1 MKNKYKFIFL
11 SGFVAANCV
20 AKADVFDDMFVGFE
34 EAIVDMKEQLRQ
46 TREHATKALKK
57 AEQSVKSFS
66 GSLSLGLDVKLKEE
80 KDHVEAVIDL
90 NLGKDSTK
98 ADDSQV
104 DIKAKG
110 RALDGVL
117 KYGDHD
123 VKFFVTD
130 GQILRVSYKYNSTK
144 EGNGKDKDDKYYYQS
159 SSSHTQSA
167 MLPTHVH
174 HLEDTKAV
182 FRDGKLVLSMPKK
195 DSLSKRG
202 WRKIEVK

>member
-34 EAIVDMKEQLRQ
+34 EAMVDMKEQLRQ
-46 TREHATKALKK
+46 TREHAAKALKK
-57 AEQSVKSFS
+57 AEQSVKRFS
-66 GSLSLGLDVKLKEE
+66 STLARGLDVKLKEE
-80 KDHVEAVIDL
+80 KDTVEAIIDL
-90 NLGKDSTK
+90 NLGKDSAK
-98 ADDSQV
+98 SDGQV

-110 RALDGVL
+110 KALDGAL
-117 KYGDHD
+117 KHGDHD

-130 GQILRVSYKYNSTK
+130 GQILRVSYKQGLTK
-144 EGNGKDKDDKYYYQS
+144 EGGSGKDKDDKYYYQS
-159 SSSHTQSA
+159 SSSYTQSA

-174 HLEDTKAV
+174 HLEDTKAI
-182 FRDGKLVLSMPKK
+182 FKDGKLVLSMPKK